1 MVRHT
6 PIGVRHRRVTVDTPR
21 AFRILSNITVRASS
35 RNTVSVPTW
44 TPAQIRNLGI
54 VAHVDAGKTT
64 ATERILH
71 CAGAIGRVGEVED
84 GTTFTD
90 WMTQEQ
96 ERGISI
102 TAAATTL
109 QWRGHLIHLVDTP
122 GHVDFAMEVE
132 RSLRVLDGAVAL
144 FCAVEG
150 VQPQSEAVWHQAN
163 RIGLPR
169 VAFINKCDRTGANIA
184 NAVSQI
190 RERLGANPVLVQHP
204 IRNADGEFIG
214 VVDLVALRG
223 YLANG
228 ETLPKLSKE
237 LQQAVN
243 AAREMM
249 LESIS
254 EHDDELL
261 EQYLGG
267 NASHELITAALRRT
281 TLAGRIVPTLLGAAK
296 RYIGIEP
303 LLNAIVDVLPSAA
316 DVRAANTAVGP
327 AVVAQVFKLMRTS
340 MGRLAFLRVY
350 RGTVKT
356 GDRVVNSRTG
366 NDVLVEGL
374 VRMNSN
380 TTEIVQELS
389 EGMIGAMI
397 GGAVATGD
405 TLYPAGLRYEMPAIS
420 IPPAVIALAIEAERP
435 EDQPRLTAAIAAIVD
450 EDPSLRTGIDHETGR
465 TLIYGLG
472 ELHLEIAVDRIR
484 REFQVPC
491 ASGRAA
497 VAYRETIGA
506 AASATVT
513 VQRPAGVRAEFAEV
527 TIKVQPRPVGQGVQL
542 SMSAPLS
549 DIPAEF
555 RAAVESGVVE
565 ALERGVIASHPTT
578 DIEVDVAGGAHHA
591 VESCNAAYKT
601 AAFKATAQAL
611 AEAQPELLEP
621 IMFVEV
627 VTPDDCLGEV
637 IADLHARRG
646 KITGITARPGVQTC
660 ACFVPMASMFGYS
673 TDLRSKTRGR
683 ATCSLRFDHYQ
694 PVPKQIRDD
703 FSSPRN

>member
-1 MVRHT
+1 M
-6 PIGVRHRRVTVDTPR
+6 RV
-21 AFRILSNITVRASS
+21 SS
-35 RNTVSVPTW
+35 RNSVPVPTW
-44 TPAQIRNLGI
+44 APAQIRNLGI

-71 CAGAIGRVGEVED
+71 CAGAIGRVGEVDD

-109 QWRGHLIHLVDTP
+109 LWRGHLVHLVDTP

-169 VAFINKCDRTGANIA
+169 IAFLNKCDRVGADVPGTIE
-184 NAVSQI
+184 QI
-190 RERLGANPVLVQHP
+190 RQRLGCNPVLVQSP
-204 IRNADGEFIG
+204 IHNAAGEFIG
-214 VVDLVALRG
+214 VFDLIEQRG

-228 ETLPKLSKE
+228 ENIAMLPSDLAKTS
-237 LQQAVN
+237 A
-243 AAREMM
+243 AAREHM
-249 LESIS
+249 LESIA
-254 EHDDELL
+254 EHDDQLL
-261 EQYLGG
+261 ELYLAG
-267 NASHELITAALRRT
+267 NASNAAITAALRRAT
-281 TLAGRIVPTLLGAAK
+281 VAGRIVPALLGAAK

-303 LLNAIVDVLPSAA
+303 LLNAIIDVLPSAA
-316 DVRAANTAVGP
+316 DVRTGELPGP

-340 MGRLAFLRVY
+340 MGRLAFIRVY

-356 GDRVVNSRTG
+356 GDRVINSRTG

-374 VRMNSN
+374 VRVQAN
-380 TTEIVQELS
+380 TTENVQELT
-389 EGMIGAMI
+389 EGMIGAMV

-405 TLYPAGLRYEMPAIS
+405 TLYPAGLRYELPAIA
-420 IPPAVIALAIEAERP
+420 IPPAVIALAIEAERA
-435 EDQPRLTAAIAAIVD
+435 EDQPRLANAVATLVD

-465 TLIYGLG
+465 TLLFGLG
-472 ELHLEIAVDRIR
+472 ELHLEIAVERIR
-484 REFQVPC
+484 REFHVPC
-491 ASGRAA
+491 ESGRAA
-497 VAYRETIGA
+497 VAYRETIA
-506 AASATVT
+506 TTATATVT
-513 VQRPAGVRAEFAEV
+513 IRRPAGVRAEFAEV
-527 TIKVQPRPVGQGVQL
+527 TVRVTPRAAGAGVVVT
-542 SMSAPLS
+542 MNAPTDS
-549 DIPAEF
+549 IPSEF
-555 RAAVESGVVE
+555 HAAVESGVYE
-565 ALERGVIASHPTT
+565 ALERGVVSSHPTT
-578 DIEVDVAGGAHHA
+578 DVEVEITGGAYHA

-601 AAFKATAQAL
+601 AAFKATTQAL
-611 AEAQPELLEP
+611 MEALPALLEP
-621 IMFVEV
+621 VMFVEV

-646 KITGITARPGVQTC
+646 KITGITGRPGVQTC

-694 PVPKQIRDD
+694 PVPKQIRDE
-703 FSSPRN
+703 FSPHRN